1 MQKQN
6 VGSLFNQFS
15 FYIPEFVDHKIF
27 QDDDEIVYHNLNKC
41 SLITTSAWRNSNN
54 AEVGSVG
61 ILIIEI
67 VLADVRSFDNNKQI
81 MISEFKGNPATT
93 IIVHYSPVEGS
104 PEQEHYNSLSRS
116 YKWHTKT
123 QCFNGDWWIQWTFGK
138 RKSYVFIP
146 WCNQ

>member
-1 MQKQN
+1 MNIEIQKQN

-15 FYIPEFVDHKIF
+15 LYILGVVDHKIVH
-27 QDDDEIVYHNLNKC
+27 DDDEIVYRNLNKC

-54 AEVGSVG
+54 AASGSVG

-67 VLADVRSFDNNKQI
+67 VLADVRPFNNNKRI

-104 PEQEHYNSLSRS
+104 PEQEHYNSLSGAINGIP
-116 YKWHTKT
+116 KHNVLMVIGE
-123 QCFNGDWWIQWTFGK
+123 FNGHFGK
-138 RKSYVFIP
+138 RQSYVFIP
-146 WCNQ
+146 